1 MCWLEDAINFLF
13 PEPVQQDMDGQRDKQ
28 PDIPAE
34 PVDSDAYSDEPD
46 IPVDI
51 PDFYKPIP
59 VLEPDDT
66 PLIADAY
73 VRAGGGG

>member
-13 PEPVQQDMDGQRDKQ
+13 PAPIEQDMDGV
-28 PDIPAE
+28 PDIPATHS
-34 PVDSDAYSDEPD
+34 DSDAYSE
-46 IPVDI
+46 PVDI
-51 PDFYKPIP
+51 PEFYKAIP
-59 VLEPDDT
+59 VLEPDNT